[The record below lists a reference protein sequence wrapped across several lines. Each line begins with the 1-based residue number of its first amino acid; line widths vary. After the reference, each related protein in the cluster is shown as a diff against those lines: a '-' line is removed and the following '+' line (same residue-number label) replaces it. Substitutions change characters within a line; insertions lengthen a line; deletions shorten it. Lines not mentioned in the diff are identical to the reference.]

1 MKRLKKHET
10 SFTIATLW
18 EFNSL
23 EKINLEPK
31 YQRSSNVWS
40 EEKQSFLIDSIVKNF
55 PIPPI
60 FLHEFIDLK
69 SGKTKYNVIDG
80 KQRLT
85 SIFKFINGKLALPE
99 ECSEDGYCDDFLN
112 GTYFPKWDN
121 DKFTEVKRDFWQY
134 QINIVFI
141 DSDEEKTIND
151 VFDRLNRN
159 GEPLTAQEFRKA
171 MYSQYDLYKL
181 LSKLPSVAPFEHIL
195 MRLDKNRYEDVEYCS
210 ELFFSMAE
218 GKVIDSNKGK
228 LDELYEK
235 YFLNEMLDASRQA
248 QLEYEFKKIALVL
261 SSLINNMQLYYKT
274 SVSHLYAMWMF
285 AYTLCK
291 ENKDVSLYIKSF
303 SDFYTKVKRK
313 DNDPDIQRYIQSM
326 QQSTKSAGSRNKRLY
341 ALLAYMKHNVE
352 EK

>member
-1 MKRLKKHET
+1 MKRFKKHET

-134 QINIVFI
+134 QISVVFI
-141 DSDEEKTIND
+141 DSDEEETINA

-159 GEPLTAQEFRKA
+159 GEPLSAQEFRKA
-171 MYSQYDLYKL
+171 MYSQYKLYEL
-181 LSKLPSVAPFEHIL
+181 LSTLPEVNPFNHIL
-195 MRLDKNRYEDVEYCS
+195 NRLDKVRYEDIEYCS
-210 ELFFSMAE
+210 ELYFSLAE
-218 GKVIDSNKGK
+218 GKVVDSNKWS
-228 LDELYEK
+228 LLHQNL
-235 YFLNEMLDASRQA
+235 FFHLSFHQML
-248 QLEYEFKKIALVL
+248 
-261 SSLINNMQLYYKT
+261 
-274 SVSHLYAMWMF
+274 
-285 AYTLCK
+285 
-291 ENKDVSLYIKSF
+291 
-303 SDFYTKVKRK
+303 
-313 DNDPDIQRYIQSM
+313 
-326 QQSTKSAGSRNKRLY
+326 
-341 ALLAYMKHNVE
+341 
-352 EK
+352 

>member
-1 MKRLKKHET
+1 MKRFKKHET

-69 SGKTKYNVIDG
+69 TGKTKYNVIDG

-134 QINIVFI
+134 QISVVFI
-141 DSDEEKTIND
+141 DSDEEETINA

-159 GEPLTAQEFRKA
+159 GEPLSAQEFRKA
-171 MYSQYDLYKL
+171 MYSQYKLYEL
-181 LSKLPSVAPFEHIL
+181 LSTLPEVNPFNHIL
-195 MRLDKNRYEDVEYCS
+195 NRLDKVRYEDIEYCS
-210 ELFFSMAE
+210 ELYFSLAE
-218 GKVIDSNKGK
+218 GKVVDSNKSQLDVLYK
-228 LDELYEK
+228 KYFIDNAMDDELTEGVK
-235 YFLNEMLDASRQA
+235 EAFIETASILDT
-248 QLEYEFKKIALVL
+248 
-261 SSLINNMQLYYKT
+261 LIKDMQLYYKN

-285 AYTLCK
+285 AYYLFK
-291 ENKDVSLYIKSF
+291 DDKDVNLYKKCF
-303 SDFYTKVKRK
+303 LEFYTKVKLK
-313 DNDPDIQRYIQSM
+313 ETNPYIQKYIQSM
-326 QQSTKSAGSRNKRLY
+326 QQSTKSIGSRKKRFE
-341 ALLAYMKHNVE
+341 ALLGYMKENVE
-352 EK
+352 K